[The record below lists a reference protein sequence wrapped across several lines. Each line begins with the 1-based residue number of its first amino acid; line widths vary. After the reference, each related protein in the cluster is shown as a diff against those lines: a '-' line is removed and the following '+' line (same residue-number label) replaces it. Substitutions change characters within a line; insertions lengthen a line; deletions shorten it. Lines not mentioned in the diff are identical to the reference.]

1 MNEKVRRLETDIV
14 TAVEAENRIRN
25 LMWTVSGDY
34 KLDTKL
40 DVESYF
46 KSRFISLY
54 DAVKQGGFA
63 KYFDQNAMAMYL
75 VKKIYYGAEEKPLT
89 DLAQLCV
96 DAAVWKKIS
105 KERPGIPELRRRA
118 FEDLLEF
125 SYEKLCGSLPGR
137 LRAAM
142 MQEYLYG
149 RKTRGKQMDIPLS
162 WIRSLEEA
170 EEVMELIR
178 TVDRMYNT
186 MIDLGFER
194 KHGDLEHVL
203 AADTE
208 DLKEFNWKDFLEET
222 AVEYSLE
229 EYLKQITQ
237 RLLTSSVEEREEE
250 KEKKSGGRRVV
261 VLDQEALDKMYSYM
275 ELNYGRSYLT
285 PREQK
290 QQNYRLCRGAHAD
303 CSLYFTEGILRNPV
317 LSNAQYVNAKRHAE
331 KNRLLFRNSY
341 YMLKRNIELLTGEL
355 KRSLVRRQE
364 PEWFSSDYGTI
375 VPARL
380 WKVGRLP
387 EPGKL
392 FVRTNKRDQSE
403 FVVDILMDASGSQR
417 DRQGQ
422 VALQA
427 YIISEALS
435 NNGIPHRIMG
445 FCTFW
450 DYTVMQRFREYD
462 DPRSE
467 NQRVLDFVTS
477 ANNRDGL
484 AIRAAGDG
492 LLRRPEENKILI
504 VLSDGR
510 PNDVIV
516 NRPGSRNPRP
526 YQGEYAV
533 RDTAYEVRKLRGEG
547 VYVLGVFAGKEKD
560 LAAEKKIF
568 GKDFAYIRE
577 IANFSRVTGRYL
589 RRLLDWE
596 GV

>member
-1 MNEKVRRLETDIV
+1 MIERWIRLETDIV
-14 TAVEAENRIRN
+14 TAVEAENRVRN

-34 KLDTKL
+34 KLDTRL
-40 DVESYF
+40 DVESF
-46 KSRFISLY
+46 FRSKAISLY

-63 KYFDQNAMAMYL
+63 RYFDQNQMAMYL

-89 DLAQLCV
+89 DLAQICV
-96 DAAVWKKIS
+96 DAAVWKKVS
-105 KERPGIPELRRRA
+105 KERPGVPALRKRA
-118 FEDLLEF
+118 FEDLLEV

-142 MQEYLYG
+142 MQEYLDG
-149 RKTRGKQMDIPLS
+149 RKIREKRLETPLS
-162 WIRSLEEA
+162 WIRSLEDA
-170 EEVMELIR
+170 EDVMELIR

-229 EYLKQITQ
+229 EYLRLITQ
-237 RLLTSSVEEREEE
+237 RLMTSAVEEREEE
-250 KEKKSGGRRVV
+250 EKTGSGGQRVV
-261 VLDQEALDKMYSYM
+261 LLDQEALEKMYSYI
-275 ELNYGRSYLT
+275 ELNYGRSYLS
-285 PREQK
+285 PREEK
-290 QQNYRLCRGAHAD
+290 RQNYRLCRGAHAD

-317 LSNAQYVNAKRHAE
+317 TANAQYVNAKRHAE
-331 KNRLLFRNSY
+331 KNRLLFRNSFY
-341 YMLKRNIELLTGEL
+341 LMKRNVELLTGEL
-355 KRSLVRRQE
+355 RRSLVRRQE
-364 PEWFSSDYGTI
+364 QEWFSSDYGVI
-375 VPARL
+375 VPSRL

-387 EPGKL
+387 DPGKL
-392 FVRTNKRDQSE
+392 FVRTSKRDQSE

-435 NNGIPHRIMG
+435 NNRIPHRILG

-492 LLRRPEENKILI
+492 LLGRPEENKILI

-516 NRPGSRNPRP
+516 NRPGSRNPKP
-526 YQGEYAV
+526 YQGEYAI
-533 RDTAYEVRKLRGEG
+533 RDTAHEVRKLRGEG

-589 RRLLDWE
+589 RRLLDE
-596 GV
+596 GTW